1 MNAFAAAAAVL
12 CANPDLGD
20 DAEYYVAPWNVRH
33 QVRVILSRPDVAA
46 VGFQLSSTVGSYT
59 ISLPVAALPEA
70 PVEGGRF
77 DVAGEIY
84 EVRQAQRDE
93 TRTMWVVECS
103 LC

>member
-12 CANPDLGD
+12 CADANLGD

-33 QVRVILSRPDVAA
+33 PVRVILSRPDVAA
-46 VGFQLSSTVGSYT
+46 AGFQLSSTVGSYT
-59 ISLPVAALPEA
+59 IQLPVAALADP

-77 DVAGEIY
+77 DVAGEVY

-93 TRTMWVVECS
+93 TRTMWVLECA